1 MRKITTFLL
10 TILAGA
16 AIYAEEF
23 KEIAPLDQIININVQ
38 KSAPKKEEPKV
49 EKIDEVKKDLE
60 EKKDIKVTEEK
71 PVKVEKSET
80 VKVDIKPEMTKDKIS
95 GRVLDLAEKRMVGD
109 VAYANDEQ
117 TPYTGTFAL
126 FLGDFIEYTETFKN
140 GVLEGPKTWYSE
152 EGNIVLQEYYKN
164 NKIEG
169 EQKAYYENGAI
180 KSIVDYK
187 NNRVLGITAYAKDG
201 KVLHQ
206 DNFKNGTGVWKYF
219 WENGKVLEEGHYKNW
234 VKDGVW
240 KKYRE
245 NGEIDTVTEYKNG
258 KQVDVTWQ

>member
-10 TILAGA
+10 TILAGV

-23 KEIAPLDQIININVQ
+23 KEIAPLDQLININVQ
-38 KSAPKKEEPKV
+38 KLETKKEKPKV
-49 EKIDEVKKDLE
+49 EKIDEIKKDLE
-60 EKKDIKVTEEK
+60 DKKDIKQ
-71 PVKVEKSET
+71 
-80 VKVDIKPEMTKDKIS
+80 EMTKDKIS

-169 EQKAYYENGAI
+169 DQKAYYENGAI